1 MPPWVERA
9 VLWCWGTGAGRPWR
23 HYLRHPVEVVRRLR
37 YHGISPNH
45 GCMAIKAALQ
55 LRLGP
60 SRRLPLVLVQLAAF
74 LRRKIPHVLQRLLCP
89 RRRVSLPFTVHRL

>member
-1 MPPWVERA
+1 VGIPAWWASGTNGENRIEARAATQSEAWRQAVEQAR
-9 VLWCWGTGAGRPWR
+9 
-23 HYLRHPVEVVRRLR
+23 
-37 YHGISPNH
+37 GISPNH